1 MCAGLWNGEVEV
13 TFAKDEVSR
22 RFSDDPVLAIRDAS
36 IRFQYRGVRVKVVL
50 VIGFPADADVRIIA
64 QLLGMYGVVLDVSR
78 EESAFLPG
86 VLSGILVVRM
96 ELHRSVPNLH
106 QVRDV
111 IVQFEYEGVVRV
123 CRLCCRTEHHAAKC
137 TVPQCV
143 RCGVFNHDQCALKCK
158 HCGGNHGPSECKAR
172 TNSSAAPLVASSSSQ
187 EQVSGIA
194 EDREAAPG
202 DAEGS
207 TQPQPEPI
215 SERAP
220 GSEEQEAGLEL
231 AEAPPPL
238 PAATEP
244 SPASPAGASA
254 TSPTDGYAAEDKEKP
269 ISWTDAVQVKKRCAR
284 RSPGPSKER
293 LATAPS
299 GGPGSPKEDHPVP
312 K

>member
-1 MCAGLWNGEVEV
+1 
-13 TFAKDEVSR
+13 
-22 RFSDDPVLAIRDAS
+22 
-36 IRFQYRGVRVKVVL
+36 
-50 VIGFPADADVRIIA
+50 
-64 QLLGMYGVVLDVSR
+64 
-78 EESAFLPG
+78 
-86 VLSGILVVRM
+86 M
-96 ELHRSVPNLH
+96 ELHKSVPNLH

-231 AEAPPPL
+231 AEAPPPFL
-238 PAATEP
+238 LPPNRRQPRLPVRPPPALLTGMLPRTRKNPSAGPTLFRSRSGAPADHQGPPRRGWQRLRVAAPAALRKTTRFRSDP
-244 SPASPAGASA
+244 
-254 TSPTDGYAAEDKEKP
+254 
-269 ISWTDAVQVKKRCAR
+269 QR
-284 RSPGPSKER
+284 RSLTRNLPRR
-293 LATAPS
+293 LSRA
-299 GGPGSPKEDHPVP
+299 VP
-312 K
+312 RDSLPEGDSRS